1 MLQDSAKVVSFDS
14 SQRQTTESK
23 NMKIITA
30 TSVFNK
36 MGREE
41 CLRRIS
47 IGTGKWAIFIRP
59 SGQIEAL
66 NWRVAEDSTWGQ
78 FLAVVVV

>member
-1 MLQDSAKVVSFDS
+1 
-14 SQRQTTESK
+14 
-23 NMKIITA
+23 MKIITA

-41 CLRRIS
+41 CLRGID
-47 IGTGKWAIFIRP
+47 IPAGKWAVFIRP

-66 NWRVAEDSTWGQ
+66 NWRVYDDASWGQ
-78 FLAVVVV
+78 FLAVVAVS